1 MSIFQILYYYVGTYA
16 KYLIDIFF
24 SFCGTYL
31 ASQGGSP
38 DQNLTI
44 WNWEEEEMVAQKAA
58 PASEHYHLAFSHEH
72 YTKITSCGKVFQKN
86 LVHKKILYDVQKL

>member
-1 MSIFQILYYYVGTYA
+1 MHIFKIYVGKISSLT
-16 KYLIDIFF
+16 IFIFF

-31 ASQGGSP
+31 ASQGCSP

-72 YTKITSCGKVFQKN
+72 YTKITSCGKVFQK
-86 LVHKKILYDVQKL
+86 IFSS